1 MAFDP
6 VEDDLESPDPEPEL
20 APVFLEADGDGM
32 LIEKFV
38 VSRQFWLGLPE
49 HNCQDEGSR
58 VE

>member
-20 APVFLEADGDGM
+20 APEFLEADGDDM

-49 HNCQDEGSR
+49 HNQSR
-58 VE
+58 